1 MNTKTNSDREIKNQA
16 IDDIMALLEILQ
28 QMDNCD
34 LLGRSVEF
42 KAVIINRL
50 ELEINKI

>member
-1 MNTKTNSDREIKNQA
+1 MKNQM
-16 IDDIMALLEILQ
+16 IETEINYDYINALVEILQ